1 MDLSAVKHTT
11 CILSQYLNNIMT
23 SSSQQLHTS
32 AVNALHCVHNYA
44 WLNTIF
50 GEKEH
55 KGSSTNWTTPKHL
68 TDFIYWCFIEEK
80 ISTYTCLWQEISST
94 LPSSACKIR
103 IYLPTQPYDRS
114 FLFSQYF
121 DVIFSYFQKLSLKM
135 PKRALLI
142 FEGHFNSKDSV
153 FIHQRFCVNTLLR
166 MELFQ
171 SCKHLQSY
179 RGNNRTDK
187 RG

>member
-1 MDLSAVKHTT
+1 
-11 CILSQYLNNIMT
+11 MT

-32 AVNALHCVHNYA
+32 AVNALHCVHNYT

-55 KGSSTNWTTPKHL
+55 K
-68 TDFIYWCFIEEK
+68 D
-80 ISTYTCLWQEISST
+80 
-94 LPSSACKIR
+94 
-103 IYLPTQPYDRS
+103 
-114 FLFSQYF
+114 
-121 DVIFSYFQKLSLKM
+121 FQKLSLKM

>member
-1 MDLSAVKHTT
+1 MDLSAVKYTT
-11 CILSQYLNNIMT
+11 SILSQYLNNIMT

-80 ISTYTCLWQEISST
+80 ISTYT
-94 LPSSACKIR
+94 R
-103 IYLPTQPYDRS
+103 N
-114 FLFSQYF
+114 
-121 DVIFSYFQKLSLKM
+121 FQH
-135 PKRALLI
+135 I
-142 FEGHFNSKDSV
+142 TF
-153 FIHQRFCVNTLLR
+153 
-166 MELFQ
+166 
-171 SCKHLQSY
+171 
-179 RGNNRTDK
+179 
-187 RG
+187 